1 MKSVLRILPAAG
13 LALGLVLIATG
24 SPAPAQQQPQQEA
37 PPPSAVQAAKDY
49 LAVKNARA
57 LYADAVIGVVE
68 RTKTALMQTNIN
80 YQKDLNEVAV
90 IVAKNLAGR
99 ENDIGEGMA
108 QIYARVFTEQEL
120 KDLTAFYKTPLG
132 QKLLTAEPR
141 AYQGSAAFMRDWA
154 SEFGSVVNEQFRTEM
169 KKRGKNI

>member
-13 LALGLVLIATG
+13 LALGLVLIAAS
-24 SPAPAQQQPQQEA
+24 SPAPAQQKDPSV
-37 PPPSAVQAAKDY
+37 PSPSAVQAARDY

-57 LYADAVIGVVE
+57 LYADAVVGVVE

-80 YQKDLNEVAV
+80 YQKDLNDVAV

-99 ENDIGEGMA
+99 ENEIGEGMA

-120 KDLTAFYKTPLG
+120 RDLTAFYKTPLG
-132 QKLLTAEPR
+132 QRLLTAEPR
-141 AYQGSAAFMRDWA
+141 AFQGSAAFMRDWA
-154 SEFGSVVNEQFRTEM
+154 SEFGGVVNEQFRAEM
-169 KKRGKNI
+169 KKRGKDI

>member
-24 SPAPAQQQPQQEA
+24 SPAPAQQQPAA
-37 PPPSAVQAAKDY
+37 PPASAVQAARDY
-49 LAVKNARA
+49 LAIKNARA
-57 LYADAVIGVVE
+57 MYADAVTGVVE

-90 IVAKNLAGR
+90 IIAKNLAGR

-120 KDLTAFYKTPLG
+120 KDLTTFYKSPLG
-132 QKLLTAEPR
+132 QKLLTAEPQ
-141 AYQGSAAFMRDWA
+141 AFKGSAAFMRDWA
-154 SEFGSVVNEQFRTEM
+154 SEFGGVVNEQFRAEM
-169 KKRGKNI
+169 KKRGKDI

>member
-13 LALGLVLIATG
+13 LALGLVLMATG
-24 SPAPAQQQPQQEA
+24 SPAPAQQQPPA
-37 PPPSAVQAAKDY
+37 PPPSAVQAARDY
-49 LAVKNARA
+49 LAVKGARA
-57 LYADAVIGVVE
+57 LYADAVTGVVE

-90 IVAKNLAGR
+90 IIAKNLAGR
-99 ENDIGEGMA
+99 ENEIGEGMA

-120 KDLTAFYKTPLG
+120 RDLTAFYKTPLG

-141 AYQGSAAFMRDWA
+141 AFQGSAAFMKDWA
-154 SEFGSVVNEQFRTEM
+154 SEFGGVVNEQFRAEM
-169 KKRGKNI
+169 HKRGKDI

>member
-13 LALGLVLIATG
+13 LALGLVLIAAS
-24 SPAPAQQQPQQEA
+24 SPAPAQPQDQPA
-37 PPPSAVQAAKDY
+37 PSPSAVQAARDY

-57 LYADAVIGVVE
+57 LYADAVVGVVE

-90 IVAKNLAGR
+90 IIAKNLAGR
-99 ENDIGEGMA
+99 ENQIGEGMA

-132 QKLLTAEPR
+132 QRLLTAEPR
-141 AYQGSAAFMRDWA
+141 AFQGSAAFMKDWA
-154 SEFGSVVNEQFRTEM
+154 SEFSSVVNEQFRAEM
-169 KKRGKNI
+169 HKRGKDI

>member
-13 LALGLVLIATG
+13 LALGLVLIAAS
-24 SPAPAQQQPQQEA
+24 SPAPAQQKDQSA
-37 PPPSAVQAAKDY
+37 PSPSAVQAARDY

-57 LYADAVIGVVE
+57 LYADAVVGVVE

-80 YQKDLNEVAV
+80 YQKDLNDVAV

-99 ENDIGEGMA
+99 ESEIGEGMA

-141 AYQGSAAFMRDWA
+141 AFQGTTAFMRDWA
-154 SEFGSVVNEQFRTEM
+154 SEFGGVVNEQFRAEM
-169 KKRGKNI
+169 HKRGKDI

>member
-13 LALGLVLIATG
+13 LALGLVLIAAG
-24 SPAPAQQQPQQEA
+24 SPAPAQQQQPA
-37 PPPSAVQAAKDY
+37 PPPASAVQAAKDY

-57 LYADAVIGVVE
+57 MYADAVTGVVE

-99 ENDIGEGMA
+99 ENEIGEGMA

-120 KDLTAFYKTPLG
+120 KDLTAFYKSPLG
-132 QKLLTAEPR
+132 QRLLTAEPR
-141 AYQGSAAFMRDWA
+141 AFQGSAAFMRDWA
-154 SEFGSVVNEQFRTEM
+154 SEFGGVVNEQFRAEM
-169 KKRGKNI
+169 KKRGKDI

>member
-1 MKSVLRILPAAG
+1 MKSVLRILPTAG
-13 LALGLVLIATG
+13 LALGLVLIAAG
-24 SPAPAQQQPQQEA
+24 SPAPARAQDQSA
-37 PPPSAVQAAKDY
+37 PSPSAVQAARDY

-57 LYADAVIGVVE
+57 LYADAVVGVVE

-99 ENDIGEGMA
+99 ENQIGEGMA

-141 AYQGSAAFMRDWA
+141 AFQGSAAFMKDWA
-154 SEFGSVVNEQFRTEM
+154 SEFGSVVNEQFRAEM
-169 KKRGKNI
+169 HKRGKDI